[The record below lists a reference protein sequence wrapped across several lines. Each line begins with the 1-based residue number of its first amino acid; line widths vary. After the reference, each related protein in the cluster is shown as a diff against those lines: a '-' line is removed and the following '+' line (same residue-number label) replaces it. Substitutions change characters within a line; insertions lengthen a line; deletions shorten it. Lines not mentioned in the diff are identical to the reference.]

1 MVTDDV
7 VPGFQDVQRYL
18 AARGWR
24 SSLSKRPNLA
34 IWRSSDEA
42 EEVLVPL
49 SRAFADY
56 ASTMRTVA
64 TRVAAHEQRSTEAV
78 LRDLVQLQSDTLR
91 IGLVGE
97 GSRGGTAPLS
107 AGVELLE
114 AVRAGLLAS
123 ACFVKRPQRSYP
135 RMSFGEALEFV
146 QACRLGQ
153 TEVGSFVLSVATPL
167 VVASADPRLTPHFG
181 RLATEAFMRSS
192 RLLAQAVRA
201 GEEARLVD
209 PASAV
214 LVSANFARALVDM
227 APRDES
233 ADLRLSATWSPLV
246 VSDVD
251 ASSLLIERELFEGLE
266 RVADQLRPQT
276 PVHPTR
282 VIAVVSELRGVA
294 NEQGALEGEVVLT
307 SLLKGGPRRLRV
319 SLSAADYRLAGQ
331 AHLAQQVVSVC
342 GRVVR
347 HGRTVELVEPE
358 RLVIEE
364 LVEPDDL

>member
-1 MVTDDV
+1 MVIDDV

-78 LRDLVQLQSDTLR
+78 LRDLVQLQS
-91 IGLVGE
+91 
-97 GSRGGTAPLS
+97 
-107 AGVELLE
+107 
-114 AVRAGLLAS
+114 
-123 ACFVKRPQRSYP
+123 
-135 RMSFGEALEFV
+135 
-146 QACRLGQ
+146 
-153 TEVGSFVLSVATPL
+153 
-167 VVASADPRLTPHFG
+167 
-181 RLATEAFMRSS
+181 
-192 RLLAQAVRA
+192 
-201 GEEARLVD
+201 
-209 PASAV
+209 
-214 LVSANFARALVDM
+214 
-227 APRDES
+227 
-233 ADLRLSATWSPLV
+233 
-246 VSDVD
+246 
-251 ASSLLIERELFEGLE
+251 E
-266 RVADQLRPQT
+266 RVADQLRPQA

-331 AHLAQQVVSVC
+331 AHLTQQVVSVC